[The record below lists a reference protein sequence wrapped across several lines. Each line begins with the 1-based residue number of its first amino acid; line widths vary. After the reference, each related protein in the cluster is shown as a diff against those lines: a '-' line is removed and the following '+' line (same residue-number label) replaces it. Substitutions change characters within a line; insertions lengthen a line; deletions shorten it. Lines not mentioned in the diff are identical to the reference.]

1 MDDPGRL
8 RMKTDLIRFFTFRIK
23 ELEELKAIAVGSK
36 QIRVTN
42 KTLELNRM
50 ILELLN
56 D

>member
-1 MDDPGRL
+1 
-8 RMKTDLIRFFTFRIK
+8 MKTDLIRFFTFRIK